1 MEPIP
6 ENRLAVIGIF
16 VERSDATDRL
26 NAILHDHADCIVGRM
41 GIPYRT
47 RNLGVITL
55 ILDAPESAVSALA
68 GKLGMVDGIRVK
80 TMFAK
85 TEA

>member
-1 MEPIP
+1 MDSTTETRMAI
-6 ENRLAVIGIF
+6 IGIF
-16 VERSDATDRL
+16 VERPEAAARL

-47 RNLGVITL
+47 RNLGVISL
-55 ILDAPESAVSALA
+55 IVDAPESTVSALS
-68 GKLGMVDGIRVK
+68 GKLGMLDGIRVK